1 MRGGAIH
8 QPRVVATVR
17 SGARVHRLC
26 RRALVQDDL
35 DRGRLIGN
43 ALHQGKRDG
52 LGYYI
57 TTLGGAPSAKVKA
70 FQS

>member
-17 SGARVHRLC
+17 SGAGASVVS
-26 RRALVQDDL
+26 RALVQDDL
-35 DRGRLIGN
+35 DRGRLI

-57 TTLGGAPSAKVKA
+57 KTLGGAPSAKVKA